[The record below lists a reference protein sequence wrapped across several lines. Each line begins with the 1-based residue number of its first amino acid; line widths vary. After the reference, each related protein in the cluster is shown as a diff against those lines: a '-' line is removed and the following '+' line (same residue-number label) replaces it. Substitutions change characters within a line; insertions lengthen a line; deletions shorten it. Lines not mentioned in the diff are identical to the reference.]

1 MGTSKAFRM
10 LVATA
15 IVSALAIL
23 VTSPAQ
29 ARWVNEGGA
38 AMVTPTVAAPS
49 GAQAPRQ
56 VESPAATSDGSD
68 GIDTRTVA
76 LVAGGAAL
84 LAGAAAFLLVARSRK
99 VALL

>member
-38 AMVTPTVAAPS
+38 MVTPTVTAPS

>member
-1 MGTSKAFRM
+1 MGTSKTFRM

-38 AMVTPTVAAPS
+38 MVTPTVAAPS

-68 GIDTRTVA
+68 GFDTRTLA

>member
-15 IVSALAIL
+15 IVSALAIF

-29 ARWVNEGGA
+29 ARWVNEGG

-68 GIDTRTVA
+68 GIDARTVA